1 VGGSITY
8 GRISIFKS
16 AFRSRPGTI
25 FAKIETIPPH
35 LRVEPTA
42 LCGLNRPL
50 TQEERDMKIRHV
62 LLSIAAMCV
71 LVSGCAQPPADQIN
85 AAEQAVKDAQQS
97 GAATYVAN
105 DYAKVEGLL
114 TAMKT
119 EVAEQDAK
127 FALLRDYGK
136 AEQLAAA
143 AKTEAERVKADA
155 AKKMEEAKFAATQAQ
170 QAAQTSVA
178 STMDLVAKAPAGKD
192 RAALESIKADAEALK
207 ASLNDVQMMLDK
219 ADYLG
224 AQTKAN
230 AIQQKADAVSRE
242 IETAL
247 AKIGKGKTVA
257 KRK

>member
-1 VGGSITY
+1 
-8 GRISIFKS
+8 
-16 AFRSRPGTI
+16 
-25 FAKIETIPPH
+25 
-35 LRVEPTA
+35 
-42 LCGLNRPL
+42 
-50 TQEERDMKIRHV
+50 MKIRHV
-62 LLSIAAMCV
+62 LSSIMVMCA
-71 LVSGCAQPPADQIN
+71 LISGCAQPPADQIT

-114 TAMKT
+114 SAMKT

-136 AEQLAAA
+136 AEQLAVA
-143 AKTEAERVKADA
+143 AKAEAERVKADA
-155 AKKMEEAKFAATQAQ
+155 AKKLEEAKFAATQAQ
-170 QAAQTSVA
+170 QAAQASVA

-192 RAALESIKADAEALK
+192 RAALESIKADADALK
-207 ASLNDVQMMLDK
+207 ASLTDVQMMLDK

-224 AQTKAN
+224 AETKAN

-242 IETAL
+242 VETAL